1 VLGTG
6 DYSPTAFDALVER
19 IEVPEDNHLRFI
31 FKDGTV
37 VERKWADRSR
47 RESWT
52 PEMRQA
58 AAERTHSQRRKKL
71 CQE

>member
-1 VLGTG
+1 VLGID
-6 DYSPTAFDALVER
+6 DYDAIVFTALIDR
-19 IEVPEDNHLRFI
+19 IEVPEDNHLRFV
-31 FKDGTV
+31 FKDGRIE
-37 VERKWADRSR
+37 ERQWADRSR

-58 AAERTHSQRRKKL
+58 AAERGRKQRREKQ